1 MTIHSEESAR
11 DQCSPRRWG
20 SGGLGWI
27 SLGGTAAHIALMY
40 DFLVEKKE
48 MDQQ

>member
-11 DQCSPRRWG
+11 PMFAEAVGFWWK
-20 SGGLGWI
+20 LGWI